1 MIRIIPAIDIID
13 GKCVRLSEG
22 DFNRKKIY
30 NSNPVEVA
38 KSFEDAGLQYLHLV
52 DLDGAVQGKPVNLKV
67 LEKIAASTDLKIDC
81 GGGIKTDED
90 VKSVFDAGAA
100 QITAG
105 SIAVSNP
112 LRVASWL
119 SEYGAEKIL
128 LGADVKGELIAVNA
142 WKISS
147 NRKIYGFLEEYL
159 QRGIEYC
166 ICTDIAKDGLL
177 VGPSFDLYSDIL
189 EKFPKLKLI
198 ASGGVSSLQDLM
210 KLQESGCFAVIIGKA
225 LYEQKITLNQLKKF
239 CYAY

>member
-38 KSFEDAGLQYLHLV
+38 KSYEDAGLQYLHWV
-52 DLDGAVQGKPVNLKV
+52 DLDGAVQGKPANLKV
-67 LEKIAASTDLKIDC
+67 LEKIAAATNLKIDC

-90 VKSVFDAGAA
+90 VQAVFNAGAA

-112 LRVASWL
+112 MRVASWL
-119 SEYGAEKIL
+119 SEYGSGKII
-128 LGADVKGELIAVNA
+128 LGADVKGEQISVNA
-142 WKISS
+142 WKKNSD
-147 NRKIYGFLEEYL
+147 RKIDGFLKEYL
-159 QRGIEYC
+159 QKGIEYC

-177 VGPSFDLYSDIL
+177 EGPSFDLYSAIM

-198 ASGGVSSLQDLM
+198 ASGGVSSLEDLM

-225 LYEQKITLNQLKKF
+225 IYEQKITLNQLKKF